1 MSSRALRIAWVGP
14 GPFEGGG
21 VGGVAT
27 ELLDGLGRLGVR
39 IDCFLPGKPRPLPP
53 RLTENANLT
62 FIWGT
67 NAWEWGRWYSR
78 TKVTAFT
85 SGLVARVV
93 ALLRLRREITRRHGI
108 APYHLVYQFSTIESL
123 AVPRALARTLPL
135 VIQPETHAAGELRSL
150 IAERRLSL
158 RAQGPG
164 AFVLVL
170 AILLA
175 RALVQRAR
183 IKRARLVVCI
193 SEVFRDHLIS
203 DYGLRRERTVVIPN
217 PVRVDRFSVAQRPV
231 GDPPIVLVLGR
242 IAVRKGVEDVVE
254 LARALLEEGSR
265 VRIRVV
271 GGPSLWS
278 DYTRLLEDLPVE
290 NACYAGA
297 LDAAQIPSELSDS
310 DLLLQPSRYEPFALT
325 VGEALAAGVPVVAT
339 SEVGAI
345 EGVQGGVVA
354 EVAPGDVPAMCV
366 AIEQMLARLRAEP
379 ESMRSTARAEAE
391 RLFAPQ
397 VVSKALK
404 DSLQEVAGDVA
415 RSPVG
420 AAT

>member
-1 MSSRALRIAWVGP
+1 
-14 GPFEGGG
+14 
-21 VGGVAT
+21 
-27 ELLDGLGRLGVR
+27 
-39 IDCFLPGKPRPLPP
+39 
-53 RLTENANLT
+53 
-62 FIWGT
+62 
-67 NAWEWGRWYSR
+67 
-78 TKVTAFT
+78 
-85 SGLVARVV
+85 
-93 ALLRLRREITRRHGI
+93 
-108 APYHLVYQFSTIESL
+108 
-123 AVPRALARTLPL
+123 VPRALARTLPL

-175 RALVQRAR
+175 RSLVQRAR

-345 EGVQGGVVA
+345 EGVQRGVVA